1 MYYIVEFLE
10 ENLVGI
16 VAQCWTYEEN
26 EQQYSYWP
34 PSNPTKRA
42 KKQEIPDEELWI
54 SRRVRIFAA
63 TGDFERALRWS
74 KTAEDKSAVET
85 EEDQPRKKKR
95 PNKFGDSSEDE
106 GSSWEVEPMKKTK
119 RRAKLPT
126 PPRPKK
132 AKISDPFPNP
142 PPPTLATDGTDD
154 ELPESQ
160 HSMTLT
166 QHFVEDKRPSWPATA
181 WEPRKLQDTLQ
192 VLLRKVETIEA
203 SQREILLLL
212 RRSQGRQSEEPALNF
227 VAAQC
232 VKDLQD
238 LEERLKMN
246 EFRKRVIHHLSLT
259 GGATPGECV
268 RRVMRSVATNAVWS
282 CYSFKGKR
290 EKLPFIGTTVCT
302 TIKQAVMKWKTG
314 LGEEV
319 VEILI
324 GETLK
329 HAPAQT
335 IKAQLVSSVGGV

>member
-119 RRAKLPT
+119 RRDGPFPRTKATTDSLKKKIDIAKLPT

-246 EFRKRVIHHLSLT
+246 EFRKRV
-259 GGATPGECV
+259 
-268 RRVMRSVATNAVWS
+268 
-282 CYSFKGKR
+282 
-290 EKLPFIGTTVCT
+290 
-302 TIKQAVMKWKTG
+302 KQ
-314 LGEEV
+314 L
-319 VEILI
+319 
-324 GETLK
+324 
-329 HAPAQT
+329 
-335 IKAQLVSSVGGV
+335 

>member
-1 MYYIVEFLE
+1 
-10 ENLVGI
+10 
-16 VAQCWTYEEN
+16 
-26 EQQYSYWP
+26 
-34 PSNPTKRA
+34 
-42 KKQEIPDEELWI
+42 
-54 SRRVRIFAA
+54 
-63 TGDFERALRWS
+63 
-74 KTAEDKSAVET
+74 
-85 EEDQPRKKKR
+85 
-95 PNKFGDSSEDE
+95 
-106 GSSWEVEPMKKTK
+106 MKKTK
-119 RRAKLPT
+119 RRDGPFPRTKATTDSFKKKIDIAKLPT
-126 PPRPKK
+126 PPQPKK

-246 EFRKRVIHHLSLT
+246 EFRKRVLDSPSQPHWWGHSWR
-259 GGATPGECV
+259 V
-268 RRVMRSVATNAVWS
+268 RQESDA
-282 CYSFKGKR
+282 
-290 EKLPFIGTTVCT
+290 
-302 TIKQAVMKWKTG
+302 
-314 LGEEV
+314 
-319 VEILI
+319 
-324 GETLK
+324 
-329 HAPAQT
+329 
-335 IKAQLVSSVGGV
+335 VGGNKCCLELLQLQGEKGEVAFHWHN